1 MSELEK
7 NAAAQAGKESVT
19 PPAKAEKKAKS
30 PDKKKDK
37 KPNRV
42 ARWLKDLKG
51 ELKKVTWP
59 SAKDT
64 LKNVAAL
71 AELPSKD
78 GLVAQLLGMMLAPI
92 TSLAIVIKAIAEQNG
107 EPAAAEE
114 TPAE

>member
-19 PPAKAEKKAKS
+19 PPAKAEKKAKA
-30 PDKKKDK
+30 PAKKKDK

-42 ARWLKDLKG
+42 VRWFKDLKG

-64 LKNVAAL
+64 LKNVAVVIVCVLIVGVMIWVFDWVVKMVVEAL
-71 AELPSKD
+71 LN
-78 GLVAQLLGMMLAPI
+78 LF
-92 TSLAIVIKAIAEQNG
+92 
-107 EPAAAEE
+107 
-114 TPAE
+114 

>member
-59 SAKDT
+59 TKKELINAT
-64 LKNVAAL
+64 LAVVCFVAAFTLIIWLMDL
-71 AELPSKD
+71 A
-78 GLVAQLLGMMLAPI
+78 V
-92 TSLAIVIKAIAEQNG
+92 
-107 EPAAAEE
+107 
-114 TPAE
+114 TPAFKWLVG

>member
-30 PDKKKDK
+30 PNKKKDK

-59 SAKDT
+59 T
-64 LKNVAAL
+64 LKNVAVVIVCVLIVGVMIWVFDWVVKMVVEAL
-71 AELPSKD
+71 LNLFS
-78 GLVAQLLGMMLAPI
+78 
-92 TSLAIVIKAIAEQNG
+92 
-107 EPAAAEE
+107 
-114 TPAE
+114 

>member
-42 ARWLKDLKG
+42 SRWLKDLKG

-64 LKNVAAL
+64 LKNVAVVIVCVLIVGVMIWVFDWVVKMVVEAL
-71 AELPSKD
+71 LNLFS
-78 GLVAQLLGMMLAPI
+78 
-92 TSLAIVIKAIAEQNG
+92 
-107 EPAAAEE
+107 
-114 TPAE
+114 